1 MEYEKTER
9 KKNEWIV
16 NVRATVRVGYAYVKE
31 LPLCK
36 EGIASA
42 SAVGGGAEAGASGY
56 NQRVLDPLA
65 PQGMNGIVLMQ
76 TGESWPLAP
85 RLNSESKVHHS

>member
-1 MEYEKTER
+1 M
-9 KKNEWIV
+9 
-16 NVRATVRVGYAYVKE
+16 NVRATVRAGYAYVKE

-42 SAVGGGAEAGASGY
+42 SAVGAGASGY
-56 NQRVLDPLA
+56 NQQVLDPLA

-76 TGESWPLAP
+76 TGESWPLAS